1 MWVLVKLFVSAKR
14 LNFIHDFYGV
24 KYEENNSNYPFK
36 SFLLVL
42 LQICCSDQDNWF
54 VRKLKEQNW
63 ASTNMQ
69 RNEKDTKY

>member
-1 MWVLVKLFVSAKR
+1 MLVKLFVSAKR

-42 LQICCSDQDNWF
+42 LQICCSDQDN
-54 VRKLKEQNW
+54 
-63 ASTNMQ
+63 
-69 RNEKDTKY
+69 